1 MPKPLKHV
9 FIRAIINLGRELIKM
24 PITAKEMVKF
34 LKNNGFERM
43 SQSGTQLK
51 MRNHTTGKIVIVPM
65 HRGDLPNGTEKVIL
79 KEAGLKK

>member
-1 MPKPLKHV
+1 
-9 FIRAIINLGRELIKM
+9 
-24 PITAKEMVKF
+24 
-34 LKNNGFERM
+34 M
-43 SQSGTQLK
+43 SQRGTQLK